1 VEAEAEAVEGACR
14 EGRVWRVCWARGG
27 GQAVGVSTTEPCE
40 FKNLSMLVFVCHC
53 LLPLLSVPLVF
64 LLIPNKLM
72 TESLDEAAPET
83 AAEEV
88 VAERPH
94 SA

>member
-1 VEAEAEAVEGACR
+1 VIAG
-14 EGRVWRVCWARGG
+14 GGARGAG
-27 GQAVGVSTTEPCE
+27 RQAVGVSTTEPCE

-72 TESLDEAAPET
+72 TESLDEPSPEET

>member
-1 VEAEAEAVEGACR
+1 M
-14 EGRVWRVCWARGG
+14 
-27 GQAVGVSTTEPCE
+27 STTEPCE

-53 LLPLLSVPLVF
+53 LLPLCAVPLVF
-64 LLIPNKLM
+64 LLIPDRLM
-72 TESLDEAAPET
+72 TEPLDEPGPEET
-83 AAEEV
+83 AADEV

>member
-1 VEAEAEAVEGACR
+1 MGAGRGAQEA
-14 EGRVWRVCWARGG
+14 
-27 GQAVGVSTTEPCE
+27 GVSTTEPCD

-53 LLPLLSVPLVF
+53 VLPLLAVPLVF

-72 TESLDEAAPET
+72 TESLDEPGPDET
-83 AAEEV
+83 AADEV